1 MRAGRDGSGDF
12 DASFSDASFTD
23 KEGDVSSLERREQK
37 VRAEFWDKLKRVAG
51 RLPFVDDLVAAYYCS
66 MDADTPLKVRATLL
80 GALAYFIL
88 PIDIVPDFI
97 AGIGYGDDA
106 AVLAA
111 AISLVSA
118 HIRPIHRLAAA
129 KALGKDLPEDDTTGT
144 A

>member
-1 MRAGRDGSGDF
+1 MRAGRDGTGDF
-12 DASFSDASFTD
+12 DASFSDA
-23 KEGDVSSLERREQK
+23 EGDVSSLERREQK

-66 MDADTPLKVRATLL
+66 MDVDTPLKVRATLL

-97 AGIGYGDDA
+97 AGVGYGDDA

-118 HIRPIHRLAAA
+118 HIRPTHRLAAA
-129 KALGKDLPEDDTTGT
+129 KALGKDLPGDDTTD
-144 A
+144 AA

>member
-1 MRAGRDGSGDF
+1 MRAGKDGTGNF
-12 DASFSDASFTD
+12 DASFNDT
-23 KEGDVSSLERREQK
+23 EGDASSLERREKK
-37 VRAEFWDKLKRVAG
+37 VRAEFWDKLKSVAG

-66 MDADTPLKVRATLL
+66 MDVDTPLKVRATLL

-97 AGIGYGDDA
+97 AGVGYGDDA

-129 KALGKDLPEDDTTGT
+129 KALGKDLPEDDTTG
-144 A
+144 AA

>member
-1 MRAGRDGSGDF
+1 MRAGRDGTGDF
-12 DASFSDASFTD
+12 DASFSDA
-23 KEGDVSSLERREQK
+23 EGDVSSLERREQK

-66 MDADTPLKVRATLL
+66 MDVDTPLKVRATLL

-97 AGIGYGDDA
+97 AGVGYGDDA

-118 HIRPIHRLAAA
+118 HIRPTHRLAAA
-129 KALGKDLPEDDTTGT
+129 KALGKDLPGDDTTG
-144 A
+144 AA

>member
-1 MRAGRDGSGDF
+1 MRSGKDGTGNY
-12 DASFSDASFTD
+12 DASFNDADMDESA
-23 KEGDVSSLERREQK
+23 LERRERK
-37 VRAEFWDKLKRVAG
+37 VRAEFWNKLKRVAG
-51 RLPFVDDLVAAYYCS
+51 KLPFVDDLVAAYYCA
-66 MDADTPLKVRATLL
+66 MDTDTPLKVRATLL

-88 PIDIVPDFI
+88 PFDIVPDFI

-118 HIRPIHRLAAA
+118 HIKPTHRVAAA
-129 KALGKDLPEDDTTGT
+129 KALGKDMTGEDPTGT

>member
-1 MRAGRDGSGDF
+1 MRAGNDGTGNF
-12 DASFSDASFTD
+12 DASFDDA
-23 KEGDVSSLERREQK
+23 ELDVTALERREQK
-37 VRAEFWDKLKRVAG
+37 VRAEFWGKLKRVAG

-66 MDADTPLKVRATLL
+66 MDTDTPLKVRATLL

-88 PIDIVPDFI
+88 PIDLVPDFI

-118 HIRPIHRLAAA
+118 HIKPSHRLAAA
-129 KALGKDLPEDDTTGT
+129 KALGKALPKDDTTGT

>member
-1 MRAGRDGSGDF
+1 MGSGKDGSGNIE
-12 DASFSDASFTD
+12 ASFNDAEMDDTA
-23 KEGDVSSLERREQK
+23 LERREAK

-51 RLPFVDDLVAAYYCS
+51 KLPFADDLVAAYYCA
-66 MDADTPLKVRATLL
+66 MDTTTPLKVRATLL

-97 AGIGYGDDA
+97 AGIGFGDDA

-111 AISLVSA
+111 ALSLVSA
-118 HIRPIHRLAAA
+118 HITPAHRAAAA
-129 KALGKDLPEDDTTGT
+129 KALGKDMTGGDDTGT

>member
-1 MRAGRDGSGDF
+1 MRFGRDGTGDF
-12 DASFSDASFTD
+12 DASFSDASFNDT
-23 KEGDVSSLERREQK
+23 EGDVSSLERREQK

-66 MDADTPLKVRATLL
+66 MDVDTPLKVRATLL

-97 AGIGYGDDA
+97 AGVGYGDDA

-118 HIRPIHRLAAA
+118 HIRPTHRLAAA
-129 KALGKDLPEDDTTGT
+129 KALGKDLPGDDTTG
-144 A
+144 AA

>member
-1 MRAGRDGSGDF
+1 MRAGKNDAGNF
-12 DASFSDASFTD
+12 DASFNDAEMDESA
-23 KEGDVSSLERREQK
+23 LERRERK

-51 RLPFVDDLVAAYYCS
+51 KLPFVDDLVAAYYCA
-66 MDADTPLKVRATLL
+66 MDTDTPLKVRATLL

-97 AGIGYGDDA
+97 AGIGFGDDA

-111 AISLVSA
+111 AISLVST
-118 HIRPIHRLAAA
+118 HITPTHRVAAA
-129 KALGKDLPEDDTTGT
+129 KALGKDVTGEDTTGT

>member
-1 MRAGRDGSGDF
+1 MRTGRDGAGDF
-12 DASFSDASFTD
+12 DASFSDR
-23 KEGDVSSLERREQK
+23 EGDVSSLERREQK

-66 MDADTPLKVRATLL
+66 MDVDTPLKVRATLL

-118 HIRPIHRLAAA
+118 HIRPTHRLAAA
-129 KALGKDLPEDDTTGT
+129 KALGKDLPGDDTTG
-144 A
+144 AA

>member
-1 MRAGRDGSGDF
+1 MRAGKDGTGGF
-12 DASFSDASFTD
+12 DASFDGA
-23 KEGDVSSLERREQK
+23 ELDVTALERREKK

-51 RLPFVDDLVAAYYCS
+51 KLPFVDDLVAAYYCS
-66 MDADTPLKVRATLL
+66 MDVDTPLKVRATLL

-88 PIDIVPDFI
+88 PIDLVPDFI

-118 HIRPIHRLAAA
+118 HIKPAHRLAAA
-129 KALGKDLPEDDTTGT
+129 KAVGKELPQDDTTGT

>member
-129 KALGKDLPEDDTTGT
+129 KVLGKDLPEDDTTGT

>member
-1 MRAGRDGSGDF
+1 MSAGKDGTGNF
-12 DASFSDASFTD
+12 GASFNDAPRDDSA
-23 KEGDVSSLERREQK
+23 LERREKK
-37 VRAEFWDKLKRVAG
+37 VRSEFWDKLKRVAG

-66 MDADTPLKVRATLL
+66 MDANTPLKVRATLL

-118 HIRPIHRLAAA
+118 HIKPVHRIAAA
-129 KALGKDLPEDDTTGT
+129 KALGKDVPEDDTTTT